1 MARRKSDNDA
11 DDRGG
16 PSDHDADDRGR
27 RPDSTKRRADPNRRK
42 NYPGVLPSVR
52 QVANAT
58 AGNMPRPYRSGPHHP
73 GGTINSNPPG
83 ESHKYGPA

>member
-1 MARRKSDNDA
+1 MARKRMSEPDA

-27 RPDSTKRRADPNRRK
+27 RPDSTKRRADPNRKR

-52 QVANAT
+52 QVANARGST
-58 AGNMPRPYRSGPHHP
+58 PPGQPPNPHHD
-73 GGTINSNPPG
+73 GGTIPRYPPSEG
-83 ESHKYGPA
+83 NQFGPA